1 MIHISKVR
9 NELNKHEP
17 VDLKFWK
24 KDGTIV
30 EATNVTCTST
40 YFQNDTAILKFNNS
54 EEFRKI
60 RVWNIFEFNG
70 EEVCL

>member
-9 NELNKHEP
+9 KELNKHEI

-24 KDGTIV
+24 KDGAIV
-30 EATNVTCTST
+30 VANNVTCTST
-40 YFQNDTAILKFNNS
+40 FFQNDSANLKFNVSN
-54 EEFRKI
+54 EFRKI

-70 EEVCL
+70 EEVCM